1 MYRPYGHILSEIN
14 EALCSSCN
22 LKPETFRVRQE
33 NMIASACKRGCYLF
47 LPYKVFSGP
56 QVEEVDTV
64 PRFCVCILVFRGTG
78 KIDLVKQRTMD
89 FKDSIFQLAER
100 VSTLKES
107 IQTEEATKNAFIMPF
122 IQLLGYDVFN
132 PLEVVPEM
140 DCDITKKKG
149 EKIDYAIVKDGVPI
163 MLIECKHWKQ
173 DLNLHDNQLKRY
185 FVSSKAKFGLLT
197 NGIVY
202 RFYTDLIK
210 ENIMDDVP
218 FLEFDLEKIR
228 ETQIEEVKKF
238 CKANFDLD
246 NILSSA
252 NDLKYM
258 SEVKKVIRSE
268 FTEPSPEFI
277 KMLTKRV
284 YEGMVTQKVLDQF
297 TDIVHRALK
306 SHINDVLSEKLG
318 IAIKATEA
326 AGAPVQTSS
335 ASAGQ
340 QQEPASEE
348 EKVSKINTTIEEMEG
363 YYIVKSIVCEVISTE
378 RVTYRDSQSYFAIFA
393 DDNNR
398 KPICRLHFNNSNNK
412 RIGFVDENRNEQLES
427 IDKLDDI
434 YKFKKQLVEA
444 AKRYV

>member
-1 MYRPYGHILSEIN
+1 
-14 EALCSSCN
+14 
-22 LKPETFRVRQE
+22 
-33 NMIASACKRGCYLF
+33 
-47 LPYKVFSGP
+47 
-56 QVEEVDTV
+56 
-64 PRFCVCILVFRGTG
+64 
-78 KIDLVKQRTMD
+78 MD

-100 VSTLKES
+100 VSSLKES

-122 IQLLGYDVFN
+122 IQMLGYDVFN

-149 EKIDYAIVKDGVPI
+149 EKIDYAIMKDGSPI

-185 FVSSKAKFGLLT
+185 FVASKAKFGVLT

-218 FLEFDLEKIR
+218 FLEIDLEKIR

-238 CKANFDLD
+238 CKGNFDLD

-258 SEVKKVIRSE
+258 SEVKKIIRSE
-268 FTEPSPEFI
+268 FSEPSPELV

-284 YEGMVTQKVLDQF
+284 YEGIVTQKVLDQF
-297 TDIVHRALK
+297 TDIVKRALK
-306 SHINDVLSEKLG
+306 SHINDVMSEKLG

-326 AGAPVQTSS
+326 AGAPVQT
-335 ASAGQ
+335 ASATTEQKG
-340 QQEPASEE
+340 EE
-348 EKVSKINTTIEEMEG
+348 TMCEDDKASKIVTTVEELEG
-363 YYIVKSIVCEVISTE
+363 YYIVKSIVCEVISSE

-393 DDNNR
+393 DNNNR
-398 KPICRLHFNNSNNK
+398 KPICRLHFNNTNNK
-412 RIGFVDENRNEQLES
+412 RIGFVDENRNEQLEG

-434 YKFKKQLVEA
+434 YKYKKQLIEA

>member
-1 MYRPYGHILSEIN
+1 M
-14 EALCSSCN
+14 
-22 LKPETFRVRQE
+22 
-33 NMIASACKRGCYLF
+33 
-47 LPYKVFSGP
+47 
-56 QVEEVDTV
+56 
-64 PRFCVCILVFRGTG
+64 
-78 KIDLVKQRTMD
+78 VKQRTMD

-100 VSTLKES
+100 VSALKES

-185 FVSSKAKFGLLT
+185 YVSSKAKFGLLT

-218 FLEFDLEKIR
+218 FLEFNLEKIR

-268 FTEPSPEFI
+268 FTEPSPELV

-297 TDIVHRALK
+297 TDIVQRALK

-335 ASAGQ
+335 APTGQ

-348 EKVSKINTTIEEMEG
+348 EKVSKINTTIEELEG

-434 YKFKKQLVEA
+434 YKFKKQLIEA

>member
-1 MYRPYGHILSEIN
+1 
-14 EALCSSCN
+14 
-22 LKPETFRVRQE
+22 
-33 NMIASACKRGCYLF
+33 
-47 LPYKVFSGP
+47 
-56 QVEEVDTV
+56 
-64 PRFCVCILVFRGTG
+64 
-78 KIDLVKQRTMD
+78 MD
-89 FKDSIFQLAER
+89 CKDSIFQLAER
-100 VSTLKES
+100 VSALKES

-122 IQLLGYDVFN
+122 IQILGYDVFN

-149 EKIDYAIVKDGVPI
+149 EKIDYAIMKDGVPV

-185 FVSSKAKFGLLT
+185 FVASKAKFGVLT

-218 FLEFDLEKIR
+218 FLEINLEKIR

-258 SEVKKVIRSE
+258 SEVKKVIRTE
-268 FTEPSPEFI
+268 FTEPSPELV

-284 YEGMVTQKVLDQF
+284 YEGIVTQKVLDQF
-297 TDIVHRALK
+297 TDIVQRALK

-335 ASAGQ
+335 APAEKPD
-340 QQEPASEE
+340 EPVTEDDKS
-348 EKVSKINTTIEEMEG
+348 SKINTTIEELEG
-363 YYIVKSIVCEVISTE
+363 YYIVKSIVCEVVPAE

-398 KPICRLHFNNSNNK
+398 KPICRLYFNNLSNK
-412 RIGFVDENRNEQLES
+412 RIGFVDENRNVQMEG

-434 YKFKKQLVEA
+434 YKYKKQLLEA
-444 AKRYV
+444 ANRYV

>member
-1 MYRPYGHILSEIN
+1 
-14 EALCSSCN
+14 
-22 LKPETFRVRQE
+22 
-33 NMIASACKRGCYLF
+33 
-47 LPYKVFSGP
+47 
-56 QVEEVDTV
+56 
-64 PRFCVCILVFRGTG
+64 
-78 KIDLVKQRTMD
+78 MD

-100 VSTLKES
+100 VSSLKES

-122 IQLLGYDVFN
+122 IQALGYDVFN

-140 DCDITKKKG
+140 DCDIAKKKG
-149 EKIDYAIVKDGVPI
+149 EKIDYAIMKDGSPI

-185 FVSSKAKFGLLT
+185 YVASKAKFGLLT

-218 FLEFDLEKIR
+218 FLEFNLEKIR

-238 CKANFDLD
+238 CKENFDLD

-252 NDLKYM
+252 NELKYM
-258 SEVKKVIRSE
+258 SEVKKIIRSE
-268 FTEPSPEFI
+268 FDEPSPELV

-284 YEGMVTQKVLDQF
+284 YEGIVTQKVLDQF
-297 TDIVHRALK
+297 TDVVKRALK
-306 SHINDVLSEKLG
+306 SHINDVMSEKLG
-318 IAIKATEA
+318 IAIKATEV
-326 AGAPVQTSS
+326 AGAPIQTPSP
-335 ASAGQ
+335 APEKKDTE
-340 QQEPASEE
+340 EPQKEE
-348 EKVSKINTTIEEMEG
+348 GKASKINTTMEEMEG
-363 YYIVKSIVCEVISTE
+363 YYIVKSIVCEVIASE

-398 KPICRLHFNNSNNK
+398 RPICRLHFNNTNNK
-412 RIGFVDENRNEQLES
+412 RIGFVDENRNEQMES
-427 IDKLDDI
+427 IEKLDDI
-434 YKFKKQLVEA
+434 YNFKKQLIEA

>member
-1 MYRPYGHILSEIN
+1 
-14 EALCSSCN
+14 
-22 LKPETFRVRQE
+22 
-33 NMIASACKRGCYLF
+33 
-47 LPYKVFSGP
+47 
-56 QVEEVDTV
+56 
-64 PRFCVCILVFRGTG
+64 
-78 KIDLVKQRTMD
+78 MD
-89 FKDSIFQLAER
+89 FKDSILQLAER

-122 IQLLGYDVFN
+122 IQILGYDVFN

-140 DCDITKKKG
+140 DCDISKKKG
-149 EKIDYAIVKDGVPI
+149 EKIDYAIMKDGAPI

-185 FVSSKAKFGLLT
+185 YVASKAKFGVLT

-202 RFYTDLIK
+202 RFYADLIK

-218 FLEFDLEKIR
+218 FLEINLEKIR
-228 ETQIEEVKKF
+228 EAQIEEVKKF
-238 CKANFDLD
+238 CKESFDLD

-252 NDLKYM
+252 NELKYM

-268 FTEPSPEFI
+268 FTEPSPELV
-277 KMLTKRV
+277 KLLTKRV
-284 YEGMVTQKVLDQF
+284 YEGIVTQKVLDQF
-297 TDIVHRALK
+297 TDIVMRAFK
-306 SHINDVLSEKLG
+306 SHINDVMSEKLG

-326 AGAPVQTSS
+326 AGAPILTSS
-335 ASAGQ
+335 PATEQ
-340 QQEPASEE
+340 KDEEPTKEN
-348 EKVSKINTTIEEMEG
+348 EKASKIVTTVEELEG
-363 YYIVKSIVCEVISTE
+363 YYIVKSIVCEVISSE

-412 RIGFVDENRNEQLES
+412 RIGFVDEDRNEQMES
-427 IDKLDDI
+427 INKLDDI
-434 YKFKKQLVEA
+434 YNYKKQLIDA